1 MIDLE
6 QIGFNVLQKDRD
18 GTTEITGGLTLT
30 VSIKISSLI
39 PDHELPDVVEH
50 VKKRIRE
57 KIWEMAYGHLKE
69 PVGRLKKLTSDP
81 WMSDLHTTVNGMIDA
96 VDKLEEAIGEP

>member
-1 MIDLE
+1 MIDLD
-6 QIGFNVLQKDRD
+6 QIGYNVLQKDGD
-18 GTTEITGGLTLT
+18 GTTEITGGMTLT
-30 VSIKISSLI
+30 VNIKISSLI
-39 PDHELPDVVEH
+39 PEHELPEVVEH

-69 PVGRLKKLTSDP
+69 PMKALKNATGVEC
-81 WMSDLHTTVNGMIDA
+81 HTASNPVNEA